1 MNKID
6 WPKSEGGS
14 ERVLHPE
21 LAILLREDP
30 HRDEKYDEKHLLFLL
45 FIMNQY
51 EK

>member
-6 WPKSEGGS
+6 WPKNEGGS